1 MRYLA
6 VILILLAISPILYAA
21 ETSVVL
27 DCCVILNHPTNQS
40 AESMGAIFFDI
51 PDSLLGKE
59 ILYAELAFP
68 LSLQALNDSSLY
80 EFMVFPAID
89 EWSGETI
96 DFEEAEELLDS
107 LMAGSYAIRLTNQS
121 EFHIDITNFVS
132 EIAGELRSNYGLIA
146 VTDLL
151 GDNNIRLPS
160 NTGNAIKNNASVR
173 IVYK

>member
-1 MRYLA
+1 M
-6 VILILLAISPILYAA
+6 ILLVISPVLYAA
-21 ETSVVL
+21 ETSVGLDRCVVL
-27 DCCVILNHPTNQS
+27 NDATNQS
-40 AESMGAIFFDI
+40 AESMAAIYFDV

-68 LSLQALNDSSLY
+68 LSIQALNDSSLY
-80 EFMVFPAID
+80 EFMVFPATSQ
-89 EWSGETI
+89 WSEQTI
-96 DFEEAEELLDS
+96 NYEEAIELADS
-107 LMAGSYAIRLTNQS
+107 LMTGAYTIKLTDQA

-132 EIAGELRSNYGLIA
+132 EIAREVRSNYGLIVVA
-146 VTDLL
+146 DLL